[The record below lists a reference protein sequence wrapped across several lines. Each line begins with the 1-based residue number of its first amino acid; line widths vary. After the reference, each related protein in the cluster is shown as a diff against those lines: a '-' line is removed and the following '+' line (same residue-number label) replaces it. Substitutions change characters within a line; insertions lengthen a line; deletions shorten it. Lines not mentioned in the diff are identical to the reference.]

1 MVFYFFFF
9 IGDIGCIIFDGLIIV
24 FNILFFNSKL
34 IVWLVINGVFKV
46 LVKLKVGENVI

>member
-9 IGDIGCIIFDGLIIV
+9 IGDIGYIIFDGLIIV
-24 FNILFFNSKL
+24 FNILFFNNKL
-34 IVWLVINGVFKV
+34 VVWLVINGVFKV

>member
-9 IGDIGCIIFDGLIIV
+9 IGDIGCILFGGLIIV
-24 FNILFFNSKL
+24 FNILFFNSRL